1 MGIQARG
8 LGGGLASLAA
18 RLGATEAAMLCGPAA
33 KVLADAMQHTTVAN
47 LRRLEDLAEGLTS
60 LAARLDAAEAAKVCG
75 PAAKV
80 LAEALVDE
88 KNANVRRL

>member
-1 MGIQARG
+1 
-8 LGGGLASLAA
+8 
-18 RLGATEAAMLCGPAA
+18 
-33 KVLADAMQHTTVAN
+33 
-47 LRRLEDLAEGLTS
+47 